1 MEVGMKV
8 RLIHD
13 TSEGFITK
21 ILPNKQ
27 LEVEIEDGFRIP
39 VMQNEVV
46 VVQAEEG
53 EFFGEQHKEKAAPK
67 PIVQPTKYSRMVTK
81 AGTYIAFVPFNDKEL
96 TLYLVNYTDA
106 LLLYSF
112 GSGVGSNYQGLRAD
126 LLPKNK
132 AVRLDRLPIKSLKEW
147 EPLVFQLI
155 WHEGTRLHQPL
166 RKVFQSFSPKT
177 FFKEK
182 KAVPVLNKE
191 GIVFPVV
198 ADSKKAVFK
207 PNAQAMRETIL
218 ENRTEEVAEEVAA
231 VPTEVDLHIE
241 KLIDKYDNMSNHE
254 IVTLQLNTFEKY
266 LDQAVV
272 GNREEITFIHGVG
285 KGKLRKE
292 IQKRLSG
299 HPNVQYF
306 KDAQRN
312 KFGQYGATYVKLK

>member
-1 MEVGMKV
+1 MKV

-13 TSEGFITK
+13 TSEGIITK
-21 ILPNKQ
+21 VLPNKQ
-27 LEVEIEDGFRIP
+27 IEVEIEDGFRIP

-46 VVQAEEG
+46 VVQAEES
-53 EFFGEQHKEKAAPK
+53 EFFGGQRKKKAESK

-81 AGTYIAFVPFNDKEL
+81 EGTYIAFIPFNDEEV
-96 TLYLVNYTDA
+96 TLYLINYTDA
-106 LLLYSF
+106 LLLYNF
-112 GSGVGSNYQGLRAD
+112 GKGVGSKYQGLRAD

-147 EPLVFQLI
+147 EPLVFQLM
-155 WHEGTRLHQPL
+155 WHERARLHQPL
-166 RKVFQSFSPKT
+166 QKVFQSFSPKT
-177 FFKEK
+177 FFKDK
-182 KAVPVLNKE
+182 KAAPVIHKE
-191 GIVFPVV
+191 GVVFPVV
-198 ADSKKAVFK
+198 ADSKRATFK

-218 ENRTEEVAEEVAA
+218 ENRAEDTMEEVAS
-231 VPTEVDLHIE
+231 VPAEVDLHIE
-241 KLIDKYDNMSNHE
+241 KLIDKHDDMSNHE
-254 IVTLQLNTFEKY
+254 IVMLQLNTFEKY